1 VVVLTPGSSVASKN
15 NNTINE
21 ACVDFLDFLDEH
33 AGNLNMNMTED
44 EDDDAN
50 AIDEVSQLLEDFV
63 REEEGDVDQ
72 AVTVAAA
79 AAAGPSASQ
88 EKVVSSPPLSR
99 MPEIPD
105 IMAIT
110 RNIIITTVPT
120 VPVVPLMM
128 SMQPEHSTFVMP
140 KIPKVTLAVARKT
153 LRAVSTNP
161 NPTSTSTEVDA
172 IVDTTTLTRRQRVE
186 RWQKK
191 RLRRN
196 WSKKHVT
203 NEYYGLR
210 KKTASK
216 RRRVGGKFS
225 GSSVSWVSCS

>member
-1 VVVLTPGSSVASKN
+1 MVLLTPGGSSVASKN

-33 AGNLNMNMTED
+33 AGNLNMTE
-44 EDDDAN
+44 EDDVN
-50 AIDEVSQLLEDFV
+50 AIDEVSQLLDDFV
-63 REEEGDVDQ
+63 REEEGEVSDDDDQ
-72 AVTVAAA
+72 TAAA
-79 AAAGPSASQ
+79 EASAPQ
-88 EKVVSSPPLSR
+88 AKVVSPPPLR

-105 IMAIT
+105 ITAIT

-128 SMQPEHSTFVMP
+128 TIRPEHSKFVMP
-140 KIPKVTLAVARKT
+140 KIPTVTLPVARKM
-153 LRAVSTNP
+153 RAVSSPCT
-161 NPTSTSTEVDA
+161 NPTSTNTEADA
-172 IVDTTTLTRRQRVE
+172 VVNTTTLTRRQRVE

-216 RRRVGGKFS
+216 RRRVSGKFS
-225 GSSVSWVSCS
+225 GSNVSWVSCS